1 MKTFPPEVLGFFSLL
16 LTDLNHHQKCASVF
30 ANSLPGHEKEKEK
43 ERFTL
48 FFFFFSSV
56 CEKSNRR
63 SQLLWLG
70 NGS

>member
-16 LTDLNHHQKCASVF
+16 LTDLNHHQKCDSVF
-30 ANSLPGHEKEKEK
+30 AYRLPGHEKEKEK

-48 FFFFFSSV
+48 FFFSSV